1 MPERILTRPERL
13 RARLATGSLAHLAA
27 GIADWVTLLATL
39 ARDRRR
45 ARARAGRRP
54 GAPPPA

>member
-27 GIADWVTLLATL
+27 GIADWVALLATL

-45 ARARAGRRP
+45 AGTGRRP
-54 GAPPPA
+54 GAAPPA